1 MQIFFQQQGNC
12 TPNAAAV
19 SVEPV
24 IAMEPVHGM
33 VLNGGLADDR
43 QLLQQT
49 NYRLK
54 AANANSN

>member
-1 MQIFFQQQGNC
+1 
-12 TPNAAAV
+12 
-19 SVEPV
+19 
-24 IAMEPVHGM
+24 MEPVHGM